1 MSPRT
6 APLSFRASHRQ
17 GGLSLIFALL
27 ALVAL
32 SLGAIALV
40 RSVDTGTLVLGNL
53 GFKQETT
60 ASTEEATEA
69 AIAYLEGATSLDA
82 DVVSSGYYASS
93 HDTVDPT
100 GEQGTSST
108 RELIDWDGN
117 DCNGLTTAGSCTL
130 SAKTGPSNAGTS
142 TQYVIF
148 RLCSTTGASSSSNV
162 CLKPSEETGTS
173 TKRGKLDY
181 SDYARFGTLTGP
193 YYRIIVRAKGARDT
207 TSFTETI
214 VHF

>member
-1 MSPRT
+1 MIPRT
-6 APLSFRASHRQ
+6 APLSRPAGQRQ
-17 GGLSLIFALL
+17 RGLSLIFALL

-82 DVVSSGYYASS
+82 NDVPGYYASS

-100 GEQGTSST
+100 GEQGSSST

-117 DCNGLTTAGSCTL
+117 SCNGLSTAGNCTL
-130 SAKTGPSNAGTS
+130 SPKTVPSNGSTS
-142 TQYVIF
+142 TQYVIL
-148 RLCSTTGASSSSNV
+148 RLCNATGASSATNV
-162 CLKPSEETGTS
+162 CLKPTEDTGS
-173 TKRGKLDY
+173 SSKRGKLDY
-181 SDYARFGTLTGP
+181 SDYARFGTLSGP

-207 TSFTETI
+207 ISFTETI